1 MNIEPQVMVKLALL
15 LSIVGIA
22 IALAIAWLQA
32 RKARRAEKALKEAL
46 QATLAIPSETEM
58 KFVQYVDVNHDG
70 QQEIL
75 VQYPVGA
82 HGSALKV
89 FGWRDSEFAELSRIS
104 VDTPG
109 GFEIADFDGDGRI
122 EIRTQE
128 TDWDKG
134 VPYVVAPRIL
144 VTMRW
149 DGTRFSEISRTPIP
163 NL

>member
-1 MNIEPQVMVKLALL
+1 MWIERQLVVQLAILF
-15 LSIVGIA
+15 SIAGIVS
-22 IALAIAWLQA
+22 ALAIAWWQA
-32 RKARRAEKALKEAL
+32 RKASRAQKALKEVLRASV
-46 QATLAIPSETEM
+46 TIPGETNV
-58 KFVQYVDVNHDG
+58 KLVQYADVNHDG
-70 QQEIL
+70 QQEII
-75 VQYPVGA
+75 VQYPIGA

-89 FGWRDSEFAELSRIS
+89 FGWRDSEFAELARIS

-109 GFEIADFDGDGRI
+109 GFDIADFDGDGRI

-149 DGTRFSEISRTPIP
+149 DGIRFSEISRKAVP
-163 NL
+163 NI

>member
-1 MNIEPQVMVKLALL
+1 MVQLAIL
-15 LSIVGIA
+15 LSIVWMVIA
-22 IALAIAWLQA
+22 IALASWQV
-32 RKARRAEKALKEAL
+32 RKTRRAQKALKGAL
-46 QATLAIPSETEM
+46 VAAGTIPGESTMQSVE
-58 KFVQYVDVNHDG
+58 YVDVNHDG
-70 QQEIL
+70 KQELI

-89 FGWRDSEFAELSRIS
+89 FGWRDGEFAELARIS

-109 GFEIADFDGDGRI
+109 GFDIADFDGDGRI

-134 VPYVVAPRIL
+134 VPYVVAPRII

-149 DGTRFSEISRTPIP
+149 DGTRFSEISRRPAP
-163 NL
+163 DP